1 MKGTIEDSYDST
13 GAGRIVGEDGLRYDF
28 EKSDCLGS
36 FESKSG
42 MNVEFEPSGGRATSV
57 HLTDPDVSTSNGTA
71 PSSSGEIQRSNKP
84 GSESWLFVMIPFA
97 VFFRLSSF
105 YFEEINLTL
114 EYFWIVYVVL
124 ILGVQFY
131 ILNRMIFAWGQ
142 VRRFGGEHLSTAG
155 IIARA
160 IIPFYQIYGI
170 PSLYARMTD
179 ELNEIHGRLKSGFPK
194 IDKGFA
200 VAAGL
205 LHLAGHLYT
214 NAISD
219 EFYFETMADPFSF
232 YASVIMI
239 GMLAQIAFGHMVLQ
253 RAICLERMQPLV
265 ATSSR
270 SL

>member
-1 MKGTIEDSYDST
+1 MKGTIEDSYEPT
-13 GAGRIVGEDGLRYDF
+13 GAGRIVGDDGFRYDF

-36 FESKSG
+36 FESKPG

-57 HLTDPDVSTSNGTA
+57 RLTDPHVAISNGTA
-71 PSSSGEIQRSNKP
+71 PASSGEVQRSNKP
-84 GSESWLFVMIPFA
+84 GSESWLFVMIPF
-97 VFFRLSSF
+97 VIFFRLSSF
-105 YFEEINLTL
+105 YLEEIDFTF
-114 EYFWIVYVVL
+114 EFFWIVYVVL
-124 ILGVQFY
+124 NLGVQFY

-205 LHLAGHLYT
+205 LTLAGHLYT

-219 EFYFETMADPFSF
+219 EFYVEAMADPVSF
-232 YASVIMI
+232 YASFIMI
-239 GMLAQIAFGHMVLQ
+239 GMLAQTAFGHMALK
-253 RAICLERMQPLV
+253 RAIYLERMEP
-265 ATSSR
+265 
-270 SL
+270 